1 MELKLKIIAR
11 RDTYSIGKLYID
23 GIYFCDTLED
33 TVRDINHNGKFDN
46 GEVKVYGKTAIPFG
60 KYSVVYTYSPKFKRK
75 LPLLLN
81 VPQFEG
87 IRIHPGNTAEDSL
100 GCILVGKNTAVGK
113 LTESKVTSD
122 KLNNLIQ
129 TAINN
134 GESIML
140 IKE

>member
-1 MELKLKIIAR
+1 MELKLKVIAR

-60 KYSVVYTYSPKFKRK
+60 KYSVVYTHSPKFKRK

-122 KLNNLIQ
+122 KLNNLIE
-129 TAINN
+129 TATNN

>member
-60 KYSVVYTYSPKFKRK
+60 KYSVYTYSPKFKRK

-100 GCILVGKNTAVGK
+100 GCILVGKNTVVGK

-122 KLNNLIQ
+122 KLNNLIK

-134 GESIML
+134 KENITL

>member
-1 MELKLKIIAR
+1 MELKLKVIAR

-60 KYSVVYTYSPKFKRK
+60 KYSVVYTHSPKFKRK

-100 GCILVGKNTAVGK
+100 GCILVGKNTVVGK
-113 LTESKVTSD
+113 LTESKMTSD
-122 KLNNLIQ
+122 KLNNLIE

-134 GESIML
+134 KENITL

>member
-1 MELKLKIIAR
+1 MELKLKVIAR

-60 KYSVVYTYSPKFKRK
+60 KYSVVYTHSPKFKRK

-100 GCILVGKNTAVGK
+100 GCILVGKNTVVGK

-122 KLNNLIQ
+122 KLNNLIK

-134 GESIML
+134 KENITL

>member
-60 KYSVVYTYSPKFKRK
+60 KYSVVYTHSPKFKRK

-122 KLNNLIQ
+122 KLNNLIK

-134 GESIML
+134 KENITL

>member
-1 MELKLKIIAR
+1 MELKLKVIAR

-46 GEVKVYGKTAIPFG
+46 GEIKVYGKTAIPFG
-60 KYSVVYTYSPKFKRK
+60 KYSVVYTHSPKFKRK

-122 KLNNLIQ
+122 KLNNLIE

>member
-1 MELKLKIIAR
+1 MELKLKVIAQ
-11 RDTYSIGKLYID
+11 RDKYSIGKLYIN
-23 GIYFCDTLED
+23 GVYFCDTLED

-46 GEVKVYGKTAIPFG
+46 GEAKVYGKTAIPFG
-60 KYSVVYTYSPKFKRK
+60 KYSVVYTHSPKFKRK

-100 GCILVGKNTAVGK
+100 GCILVGKNTIVGR

-122 KLNNLIQ
+122 KLNNLIE

-134 GESIML
+134 DESIIL

>member
-1 MELKLKIIAR
+1 MELKLKIIAQ
-11 RDTYSIGKLYID
+11 RDTYSIGKLYIN
-23 GIYFCDTLED
+23 GVYFCDTLED
-33 TVRDINHNGKFDN
+33 AVRDLNHNGKFDN
-46 GEVKVYGKTAIPFG
+46 GESKIYGKTAIPFG
-60 KYSVVYTYSPKFKRK
+60 KYSVIYTYSPKFKRK

-100 GCILVGKNTAVGK
+100 GCILVGKNTVVGR

-122 KLNNLIQ
+122 KLNALIES
-129 TAINN
+129 AVNN
-134 GESIML
+134 NESISL

>member
-33 TVRDINHNGKFDN
+33 TVRDINHNSKFDN

-60 KYSVVYTYSPKFKRK
+60 KYSVVYTHSPKFKRE

-100 GCILVGKNTAVGK
+100 GCILVGKNTTVGK

-129 TAINN
+129 TATNN

>member
-1 MELKLKIIAR
+1 MELKLKVIAR

-60 KYSVVYTYSPKFKRK
+60 KYSVVYTHSPKFKRK

-100 GCILVGKNTAVGK
+100 GCILVGKNTVVGK

-122 KLNNLIQ
+122 KLNNLI
-129 TAINN
+129 
-134 GESIML
+134 
-140 IKE
+140 

>member
-1 MELKLKIIAR
+1 MELKLKVIAR

-60 KYSVVYTYSPKFKRK
+60 KYSVVYTHSPKFKRK

-113 LTESKVTSD
+113 LTESKMTSD
-122 KLNNLIQ
+122 KLNNLIE

-134 GESIML
+134 KENITL

>member
-1 MELKLKIIAR
+1 MELKLKVIVWR
-11 RDTYSIGKLYID
+11 YTYQIGKLYID

-60 KYSVVYTYSPKFKRK
+60 KYSVVYTHSPKFKRK

>member
-1 MELKLKIIAR
+1 MNITLNRIAKKAKY
-11 RDTYSIGKLYID
+11 TIGKLYIND
-23 GIYFCDTLED
+23 QYFCDTLED

-122 KLNNLIQ
+122 KLNNLIE

-134 GESIML
+134 KENITL